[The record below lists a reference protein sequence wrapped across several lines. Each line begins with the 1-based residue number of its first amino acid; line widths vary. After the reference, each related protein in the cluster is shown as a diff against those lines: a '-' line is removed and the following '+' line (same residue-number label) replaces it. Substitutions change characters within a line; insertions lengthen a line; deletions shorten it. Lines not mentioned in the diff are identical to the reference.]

1 MSSKINV
8 AVLGSTGYVG
18 YELVKIL
25 INHPKVKIN
34 FLGCDSKI
42 NDTIFNEDKNLEFS
56 KLPKLS
62 LNIDFDVSNSDVVF
76 LALPHGVLTNM

>member
-18 YELVKIL
+18 YELVKML
-25 INHPKVKIN
+25 VKHPKVNIN

-42 NDTIFNEDKNLEFS
+42 NDTIFNKDKNLEFS
-56 KLPKLS
+56 KR
-62 LNIDFDVSNSDVVF
+62 
-76 LALPHGVLTNM
+76 

>member
-1 MSSKINV
+1 MKKLFNV

-18 YELVKIL
+18 YELVKML

-42 NDTIFNEDKNLEFS
+42 NDTIFSKSKKNYC
-56 KLPKLS
+56 
-62 LNIDFDVSNSDVVF
+62 
-76 LALPHGVLTNM
+76 

>member
-1 MSSKINV
+1 MSSEINV

-42 NDTIFNEDKNLEFS
+42 NDTIFS
-56 KLPKLS
+56 KVK
-62 LNIDFDVSNSDVVF
+62 
-76 LALPHGVLTNM
+76 T